1 MFSVV
6 ESSNFLVYDLSPD
19 LSSYTS
25 NTMGV
30 TCGEGTAYHPGT
42 PTIEFIPGF
51 KHGPCYSIFT
61 FLFLSSHGRILIVV
75 VSLVMVLSVLQF
87 TTSGDP
93 SNFLLADCSQKE
105 SDDFEK
111 KK

>member
-19 LSSYTS
+19 LLSYTS

-42 PTIEFIPGF
+42 PTGSSPV
-51 KHGPCYSIFT
+51 YSMCHVT
-61 FLFLSSHGRILIVV
+61 
-75 VSLVMVLSVLQF
+75 Q
-87 TTSGDP
+87 
-93 SNFLLADCSQKE
+93 FLLFVFYLFFSKSPDSFWLQSANKK
-105 SDDFEK
+105 FEGSPEVVNWRTDNTMTNETTTINVRQNRD
-111 KK
+111 

>member
-19 LSSYTS
+19 LLSYTS

-42 PTIEFIPGF
+42 PTGSSPV
-51 KHGPCYSIFT
+51 YSMCHVT
-61 FLFLSSHGRILIVV
+61 QFLLFY
-75 VSLVMVLSVLQF
+75 LVTVLS
-87 TTSGDP
+87 
-93 SNFLLADCSQKE
+93 NIDCRCLIGHCIVCSPIY
-105 SDDFEK
+105 DFW
-111 KK
+111 